1 MTHPPDPEMR
11 KGRLGKG
18 SPQSQGRSIEP
29 HDIAETAADR
39 QAPSALDLQI
49 FCLARRF
56 ALNASLAEA
65 FAVLVFGGLRT

>member
-1 MTHPPDPEMR
+1 MCGPPETR
-11 KGRLGKG
+11 KAPRHREPDRKE
-18 SPQSQGRSIEP
+18 PQP
-29 HDIAETAADR
+29 DDIAETAPDR

-65 FAVLVFGGLRT
+65 VAVLVYGGLRT

>member
-1 MTHPPDPEMR
+1 MRGPPDPKTRSPAAANGRASR
-11 KGRLGKG
+11 KG
-18 SPQSQGRSIEP
+18 SIKP
-29 HDIAETAADR
+29 DDIAETAAGR